1 MLKKVLV
8 RVAVVLGVL
17 ILGAGG
23 FAGWFF
29 YQVREMHPLETG
41 KISDSVYAIKGDM
54 GNMFIVKNK
63 DVYIAFDASDNV
75 GKIKSGCESLSI
87 DPNLVRAV
95 FLTHSDADHVDG
107 LPAFPNAKVYIS
119 KDEEPLLKEKTH
131 RHFMGMAHMNKLPV
145 SEYITLSDGDS
156 VNVDGITVNA
166 VSTPGHTLGSMCYRV
181 GDALFVGDLCM
192 IVNDTVRPMI
202 KIFTE
207 DMATDAESI
216 KKIAKLNNF
225 SRIYTAHSG
234 YTRDLEK
241 ALKDW
246 R

>member
-87 DPNLVRAV
+87 DPALVRAV
-95 FLTHSDADHVDG
+95 FLTHSDSDHVDG
-107 LPAFPNAKVYIS
+107 LSAFPLAKVYLSI
-119 KDEEPLLKEKTH
+119 DEVPLLKDKTH
-131 RHFMGMAHMNKLPV
+131 RHFLGMGHINKLPV
-145 SEYITLSDGDS
+145 SEYNTLSDGGS
-156 VNVDGITVNA
+156 VNIGGVTVNA
-166 VSTPGHTLGSMCYRV
+166 ISAPGHTLGSMCYRV
-181 GDALFVGDLCM
+181 GDSLFTGDLC
-192 IVNDTVRPMI
+192 
-202 KIFTE
+202 
-207 DMATDAESI
+207 
-216 KKIAKLNNF
+216 
-225 SRIYTAHSG
+225 
-234 YTRDLEK
+234 
-241 ALKDW
+241 
-246 R
+246 

>member
-75 GKIKSGCESLSI
+75 GKIKNS
-87 DPNLVRAV
+87 
-95 FLTHSDADHVDG
+95 H
-107 LPAFPNAKVYIS
+107 
-119 KDEEPLLKEKTH
+119 
-131 RHFMGMAHMNKLPV
+131 
-145 SEYITLSDGDS
+145 
-156 VNVDGITVNA
+156 
-166 VSTPGHTLGSMCYRV
+166 
-181 GDALFVGDLCM
+181 
-192 IVNDTVRPMI
+192 
-202 KIFTE
+202 
-207 DMATDAESI
+207 
-216 KKIAKLNNF
+216 
-225 SRIYTAHSG
+225 
-234 YTRDLEK
+234 
-241 ALKDW
+241 
-246 R
+246 